1 MSDSD
6 LNQNAFHPGE
16 LTLQSSIDAVE
27 KMAPIGERLIRN
39 VLIEQHKNFYP
50 ELPCIFI
57 GALDDLAR
65 PWATLAYGK
74 PGFIHAAS
82 ETSLHIDARP
92 IGADL
97 LNLELSNQADV
108 GLLGLNFSNRRR
120 NRLNGTVNHSDKNS
134 FSVELK
140 QSYGNCPKYIQ
151 IRDTGNDFNLGPIT
165 DTHSFSSLDTETTE
179 IIKNSDCFFI
189 ASAYL
194 ESDIKSINSHS
205 STKASAFGVDV
216 SHRGGKPGFVKV
228 TDNGQIVWDD
238 YPGNKFFN
246 TLGNIL
252 ANPQTGLLFID
263 FDKGDL
269 FLLNGK
275 TIIYNYPEAEVTS
288 MSTGKI
294 LRKAIFDIEQGIRF
308 STSNSLSWPTI
319 EYSPALDD

>member
-50 ELPCIFI
+50 ELSCIFI
-57 GALDDLAR
+57 GALDDQAR

-74 PGFIHAAS
+74 AGFIHAAS
-82 ETSLHIDARP
+82 DTSLRIDARP
-92 IGADL
+92 IGEAP
-97 LNLELSNQADV
+97 LNLELCNQADV

-151 IRDTGNDFNLGPIT
+151 IRDTKYDFNLGQVT
-165 DTHSFSSLDTETTE
+165 DTQSFTSLDRETTE
-179 IIKNSDCFFI
+179 IIRSCDCFFI

-194 ESDIKSINSHS
+194 EPDIKHPNNHS
-205 STKASAFGVDV
+205 DTKTSAYGVDV

-275 TIIYNYPEAEVTS
+275 TSIHDYPEAQITS

-294 LRKAIFDIEQGIRF
+294 LRQAIFNLEQGIRF
-308 STSNSLSWPTI
+308 SMDNTLSWPTI
-319 EYSPALDD
+319 EYSPALED